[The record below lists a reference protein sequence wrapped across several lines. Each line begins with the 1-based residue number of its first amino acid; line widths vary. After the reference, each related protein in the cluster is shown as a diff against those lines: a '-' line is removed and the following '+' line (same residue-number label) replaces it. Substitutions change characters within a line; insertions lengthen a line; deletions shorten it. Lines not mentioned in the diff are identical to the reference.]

1 MAELFPGRRDPW
13 TEPPMG
19 LLAELTHR
27 CPLQCPYCSNP
38 LELERVNG
46 ELATADWCRVLDEAA
61 DLGVLQVHL
70 SGGEPTAARRSRGDP
85 GPRSRRSASTPT
97 SSRPA
102 CCSTSGAS
110 RAAGGRPG
118 ACAIQP
124 PGRRAPVADRVG
136 GYRGGHAKKLRGTLV
151 RAAGL
156 PLTINA
162 VVHRQ
167 NLDQLEAMIGLRVE
181 LGAHRLEVAHVQY
194 YGWALRNRAAL
205 MPTREQLE
213 AAPRSST
220 LRARELGQ
228 TRDRLRD
235 SRLLG
240 ETAQALHGRLGQHDP
255 QRHAARQ
262 GDALPRRRH
271 HPGPRAS
278 PRSATPL
285 RWIWQE
291 SRTFQR
297 FRGTG
302 WMPDPCRSC
311 TLKEVDFGGCRCQAM
326 ALAGDAAATDPACE
340 LSPLHAAMF
349 GVAACGIGST
359 AARVRLP
366 AATSRGPGTA
376 AGAAD
381 GRRRLLRSRQATD
394 VRTRA
399 ISGAPLLPS
408 R

>member
-1 MAELFPGRRDPW
+1 MAELFLGRRDPW

-46 ELATADWCRVLDEAA
+46 ELATADWRRVLDEAA

-70 SGGEPTAARRSRGDP
+70 SGGEPTARGDLEEIIAHAR
-85 GPRSRRSASTPT
+85 GLGLYTNLITAGVLLDERRIARLQTAGLEHVQLSLQ
-97 SSRPA
+97 
-102 CCSTSGAS
+102 
-110 RAAGGRPG
+110 AAE
-118 ACAIQP
+118 AAT
-124 PGRRAPVADRVG
+124 ADRVG
-136 GYRGGHAKKLRGTLV
+136 GYREGHGKKLVVARLV

-167 NLDQLEAMIGLRVE
+167 NLDQLEAMVGLALE

-213 AAPRSST
+213 AATEIVERSRCE
-220 LRARELGQ
+220 LR
-228 TRDRLRD
+228 
-235 SRLLG
+235 
-240 ETAQALHGRLGQHDP
+240 GRLAIDYVIPDYWAKRPKPCMGGWGSTIFNVTP
-255 QRHAARQ
+255 QGKVMPCHAA
-262 GDALPRRRH
+262 
-271 HPGPRAS
+271 AS
-278 PRSATPL
+278 IPSLEFASVRDHSL

-291 SRTFQR
+291 SPAFQR
-297 FRGTG
+297 FRGTD
-302 WMPDPCRSC
+302 WLPDPCRSC
-311 TLKEVDFGGCRCQAM
+311 ALKEVDFGGCRCQAM

-349 GVAACGIGST
+349 DVARAES
-359 AARVRLP
+359 AAPPPEFVY
-366 AATSRGPGTA
+366 
-376 AGAAD
+376 
-381 GRRRLLRSRQATD
+381 RRPRREAP
-394 VRTRA
+394 
-399 ISGAPLLPS
+399 APLPGRLTAEVAS
-408 R
+408 